1 MCISVGKRSLKNRI
15 LMAVA
20 NLALSIGLVLPYFIH
35 PAGQRGAD
43 WLHGIRGLL
52 IGMSIGMNLSIIR
65 SRRRC
70 APRIAPE

>member
-1 MCISVGKRSLKNRI
+1 MCTSVRKRSFKHRI

-20 NLALSIGLVLPYFIH
+20 NLALCIGLVLPYFIH
-35 PAGQRGAD
+35 PAGQRGAN

-52 IGMSIGMNLSIIR
+52 IGMSIGMNLFIIR
-65 SRRRC
+65 FSRRC